1 MAADAG
7 FATETVMRIVEL
19 PFDLLI
25 VPETATVKESSP
37 SYSDLAE

>member
-7 FATETVMRIVEL
+7 FPNGNDDAMVEL
-19 PFDLLI
+19 PLDLLF